1 MSSLTSVTGRSF
13 RKFLIIGAV
22 IVSVAVLFI
31 GSFFTI
37 IGPGDRGVLM
47 NFGAVSGRILDPG
60 FHFLIPVQQS
70 VAKISVQVQK
80 TQSSQS
86 AASKDLQI
94 VTTGVAVNYNLVPDR
109 VNKIYRDIGGLQSVD
124 QKIIAPAIANAVK
137 AVTAH
142 YNADELLAN
151 RDKVRAEIAEQIRD
165 SITNYDVKI
174 DGVNITDFNF
184 SAQYNHAIEEK
195 QVAQQQA
202 LKANYQ
208 LQQVQI
214 SAQQQVVQAKA
225 EAEARIESAKGRAE
239 ATVLAAQAEAKA
251 MKLKSSAITPEILKL
266 QMIQQWDGKLPRVV
280 TGDEGVVPFLDTS
293 ALAGTSTALKTDQ

>member
-1 MSSLTSVTGRSF
+1 MSVLTSITGSSF
-13 RKFLIIGAV
+13 RKILIIGAV
-22 IVSVAVLFI
+22 IVAVGILFI

-109 VNKIYRDIGGLQSVD
+109 VNRIYRDIGGLESVD

-151 RDKVRAEIAEQIRD
+151 RDKVREEIANQIRD
-165 SITNYDVKI
+165 SISNYDVKI

-251 MKLKSSAITPEILKL
+251 MTLKASAITPEILKL

-280 TGDEGVVPFLDTS
+280 TGDTGVVPFLDTS
-293 ALAGTSTALKTDQ
+293 ALAGTSTAPKSNQ

>member
-1 MSSLTSVTGRSF
+1 MSVLTSVTGSSF
-13 RKFLIIGAV
+13 RKILIIGAV
-22 IVSVAVLFI
+22 IVAVGILFI

-109 VNKIYRDIGGLQSVD
+109 VNRIYRDIGGLESVD

-151 RDKVRAEIAEQIRD
+151 RDKVREEIANQIRD
-165 SITNYDVKI
+165 SISNYDVKI

-251 MKLKSSAITPEILKL
+251 MTLKASAITPEILKL

-280 TGDEGVVPFLDTS
+280 TGDTGVVPFLDTS
-293 ALAGTSTALKTDQ
+293 ALAGTSTAPKSNQ

>member
-1 MSSLTSVTGRSF
+1 MSVLTSMTGSSF
-13 RKFLIIGAV
+13 RKILIIGAV
-22 IVSVAVLFI
+22 IVAVGILFI

-109 VNKIYRDIGGLQSVD
+109 VNRIYRDIGGLESVD

-151 RDKVRAEIAEQIRD
+151 RDKVREEIANQIRD
-165 SITNYDVKI
+165 SISNYDVKI

-251 MKLKSSAITPEILKL
+251 MTLKASAITPEILKL

-280 TGDEGVVPFLDTS
+280 TGDTGVVPFLDTS
-293 ALAGTSTALKTDQ
+293 ALAGTSTAPKSNQ

>member
-1 MSSLTSVTGRSF
+1 MSVLTSITGSSF
-13 RKFLIIGAV
+13 RKILIVGGV
-22 IVSVAVLFI
+22 IVAVGILFI

-109 VNKIYRDIGGLQSVD
+109 VNRIYRDIGGLESVD

-151 RDKVRAEIAEQIRD
+151 RDKVREEIANQIRD
-165 SITNYDVKI
+165 SISNYDVKI

-251 MKLKSSAITPEILKL
+251 MTLKASAITPEILKL

-280 TGDEGVVPFLDTS
+280 TGDTGVVPFLDTS
-293 ALAGTSTALKTDQ
+293 ALAGASTAPKSNQ

>member
-1 MSSLTSVTGRSF
+1 MSSLTSATGSSF
-13 RKFLIIGAV
+13 RKILIIGGV
-22 IVSVAVLFI
+22 IVAIAVLFI

-109 VNKIYRDIGGLQSVD
+109 VNRIYRDIGGLQSVD

-151 RDKVRAEIAEQIRD
+151 RDKVRAEIANQIRD
-165 SITNYDVKI
+165 SISNYDVKI

-251 MKLKSSAITPEILKL
+251 MTLKASAITPEILKL

-280 TGDEGVVPFLDTS
+280 TGDKGVVPFLDTS
-293 ALAGTSTALKTDQ
+293 ALAGTSTTPKSNQ